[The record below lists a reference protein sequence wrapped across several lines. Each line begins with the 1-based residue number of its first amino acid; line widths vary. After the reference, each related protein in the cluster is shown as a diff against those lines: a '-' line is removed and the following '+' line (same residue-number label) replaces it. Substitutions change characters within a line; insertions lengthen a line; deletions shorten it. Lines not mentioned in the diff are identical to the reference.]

1 VSLIAVGKAKAW
13 GTTTAVMALANVW
26 PPERRLLV
34 AECDPAGGDI
44 APRYG
49 LGLEPGLV
57 TLAAAA
63 RRELSAATVW
73 ANSQL
78 LPGGVAVLVAPA
90 AAEQARAALV
100 PVAGRLPAAM
110 EGEADCDVLADCG
123 RLDPGSAALE
133 VARSAALTVL
143 VARATLEEM
152 THVVARVAA
161 LRSAG
166 CQVVVVLVEDDP
178 RLLGGGRPYRG
189 HEVSQ
194 VVGAEVVGTLAHDA
208 RGAALLAGAVVGG
221 ERTLRRSPLIR
232 SARELAA
239 TLAARAATPTRG
251 PNAEPRAAGSN
262 GNRPLG
268 AGTASTSGAGQ

>member
-1 VSLIAVGKAKAW
+1 
-13 GTTTAVMALANVW
+13 
-26 PPERRLLV
+26 
-34 AECDPAGGDI
+34 
-44 APRYG
+44 
-49 LGLEPGLV
+49 
-57 TLAAAA
+57 
-63 RRELSAATVW
+63 
-73 ANSQL
+73 
-78 LPGGVAVLVAPA
+78 
-90 AAEQARAALV
+90 
-100 PVAGRLPAAM
+100 M

-251 PNAEPRAAGSN
+251 PNAEPTAAGSN

-268 AGTASTSGAGQ
+268 AGTARTSGAGQ